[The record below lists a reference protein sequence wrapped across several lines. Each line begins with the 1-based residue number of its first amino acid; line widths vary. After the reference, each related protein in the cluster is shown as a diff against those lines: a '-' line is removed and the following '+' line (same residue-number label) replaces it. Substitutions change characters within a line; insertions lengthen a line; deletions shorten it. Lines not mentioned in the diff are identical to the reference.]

1 MQRSV
6 LPSTPFDNKLDRQ
19 SINPRLQAF
28 EKFISGMY
36 LGEITRNI
44 LLSLVDAAPKP
55 LLFNGRSSEVL
66 NTHYG
71 LDTAVMS
78 EVEEAWESGRVPA
91 VPVKDTEHAQKL
103 VNGAPVDS
111 KEVTTVDVPDWQA
124 ARWVDV
130 DKLSEEDVARL
141 ERIRGIV
148 IQRLSLEPEHVSLR
162 DAAIV
167 RWASSLVANRAAKL
181 SGCAVAAVL
190 VQTGRAKLGGGFAT
204 DEEKIGV
211 GVDGR

>member
-1 MQRSV
+1 
-6 LPSTPFDNKLDRQ
+6 
-19 SINPRLQAF
+19 
-28 EKFISGMY
+28 MY

-44 LLSLVDAAPKP
+44 LVSLVDAGPKP
-55 LLFNGRSSEVL
+55 LLFNGRSSDIL

-78 EVEEAWESGRVPA
+78 EVEEVWESGRVFAAPA
-91 VPVKDTEHAQKL
+91 ESAEHEHS
-103 VNGAPVDS
+103 VNGSIPI
-111 KEVTTVDVPDWQA
+111 KEATTPEIQDWQDA
-124 ARWVDV
+124 KSVDV
-130 DKLSEEDVARL
+130 DQLSADDIARL
-141 ERIRGIV
+141 ERIREIV
-148 IQRLSLEPEHVSLR
+148 IQRLSLASEDVSLR

-167 RWASSLVANRAAKL
+167 RWAASLVANRAAKL

-204 DEEKIGV
+204 EEEKIGV